1 MKLWARFS
9 LMIRVMLGASLALVF
24 ASVLLLV
31 VSTDQEAK
39 SARIQIDEH
48 LAGEIDTLLPA
59 IAEWAVIGDYASIEQ
74 MFRQRVQRADIRS
87 ISWLTDKGRAIE
99 AIDKDVDRRAPL
111 WFVDWVGVLSPG
123 MSRTLSIGGRNY
135 GQVTVDMTATPAQN
149 RLWRSFRGHLA
160 ILALALA
167 LNVTGIYLILRNG
180 LRPLSILTKGADEL
194 ARGDFTHRIA
204 LQGSPELAGLIMAF
218 NRMADGIATAQ
229 GALRD
234 EVERVSVTLSSIGD
248 AVIATDIHGRVEFMN
263 PVAEAKT
270 GWTVA
275 EAAGRHIRQVF
286 AIINETTRKEADCP
300 VLRAIREGAIVGLAN
315 HTLLISRDGTERPV
329 ADSAAPIRHTD
340 GAIHGAVLVFRDQ
353 GPEREAARILRE
365 SEAAYRG
372 LFDGVSEAIYVQDAQ
387 GRFLDVNQAAER
399 MYGLP
404 RDAFIGKTPEFIA
417 APGRNDLEALS
428 GIVARA
434 MAGEPQCFEF
444 WGRRANGEVFP
455 KEVRLVRGQYRG
467 LNVVIASADDI
478 TGRKRAEKVL
488 RESEA
493 RLRFII
499 ESAAEGFWMIDSS
512 RKTIEVNSVLCDLL
526 GHGREEVLGHQ
537 PTEFVDADNAR
548 IFREQMA
555 QIGDTRHRY
564 YEIELRRKDGRRIPA
579 YFQASTHFDAEGKPS
594 GSFAFV
600 TDLSARKAMERELE
614 QHRQH
619 LEELVA
625 ERTAELTVARNE
637 AERLARAK
645 SEFLANMSHELR
657 TPLNGVLGMAR
668 IGARDSAGRS
678 SHETFVRIQDSGA
691 HLLGVI
697 NDILDF
703 SKIDAGKLAVERRP
717 FALAGA
723 IDNAVAF
730 VGGTAQQKGLAFET
744 AVAADLP
751 EWVAG
756 DAQRLQQI
764 LVNLLSNAVKFTER
778 GEVRLR
784 VAGEGGDIYFKV
796 VDTGIGM
803 TAEQAARLFQPFE
816 QADSSTTRRYG
827 GTGLGLA
834 ISQNLARLMGGEISA
849 DCAPG
854 VGCSFTLRLP
864 LPVAAPDLAA
874 RTGPVG
880 GERRLAGLRL
890 LAAEDV
896 EVNRLIL
903 EDLLVHEGA
912 HVIFAG
918 DGQQAL
924 DRLEEAGVSAFDAV
938 LMDVQMPVM
947 NGLEATRRLREIAPA
962 LPVIGLT
969 AHALAEERDNC
980 LAAGMAEHVTK
991 PIDPDLLVAAILRHA
1006 RPDGPIPSPAF
1017 PFKGKAGE
1025 GMGPASSAPVAAVP
1039 PAPTVAASLV
1049 EWQALLAQYSGREAF
1064 VAKLAT
1070 IALDSQRETPA
1081 KLRTAAEQGDLKDV
1095 AFIAHSLKGVG
1106 GNLMAPAVRDLAA
1119 RTEIA
1124 ARQDDPSV
1132 AELAAELA
1140 TQVDDL
1146 LAELAAHVR
1155 EGDGTGST

>member
-1 MKLWARFS
+1 
-9 LMIRVMLGASLALVF
+9 
-24 ASVLLLV
+24 
-31 VSTDQEAK
+31 
-39 SARIQIDEH
+39 
-48 LAGEIDTLLPA
+48 
-59 IAEWAVIGDYASIEQ
+59 
-74 MFRQRVQRADIRS
+74 
-87 ISWLTDKGRAIE
+87 
-99 AIDKDVDRRAPL
+99 
-111 WFVDWVGVLSPG
+111 
-123 MSRTLSIGGRNY
+123 
-135 GQVTVDMTATPAQN
+135 
-149 RLWRSFRGHLA
+149 
-160 ILALALA
+160 
-167 LNVTGIYLILRNG
+167 
-180 LRPLSILTKGADEL
+180 
-194 ARGDFTHRIA
+194 
-204 LQGSPELAGLIMAF
+204 
-218 NRMADGIATAQ
+218 
-229 GALRD
+229 
-234 EVERVSVTLSSIGD
+234 
-248 AVIATDIHGRVEFMN
+248 
-263 PVAEAKT
+263 
-270 GWTVA
+270 
-275 EAAGRHIRQVF
+275 
-286 AIINETTRKEADCP
+286 
-300 VLRAIREGAIVGLAN
+300 
-315 HTLLISRDGTERPV
+315 
-329 ADSAAPIRHTD
+329 
-340 GAIHGAVLVFRDQ
+340 
-353 GPEREAARILRE
+353 
-365 SEAAYRG
+365 
-372 LFDGVSEAIYVQDAQ
+372 
-387 GRFLDVNQAAER
+387 
-399 MYGLP
+399 
-404 RDAFIGKTPEFIA
+404 
-417 APGRNDLEALS
+417 
-428 GIVARA
+428 
-434 MAGEPQCFEF
+434 
-444 WGRRANGEVFP
+444 
-455 KEVRLVRGQYRG
+455 
-467 LNVVIASADDI
+467 
-478 TGRKRAEKVL
+478 
-488 RESEA
+488 
-493 RLRFII
+493 
-499 ESAAEGFWMIDSS
+499 
-512 RKTIEVNSVLCDLL
+512 
-526 GHGREEVLGHQ
+526 
-537 PTEFVDADNAR
+537 
-548 IFREQMA
+548 
-555 QIGDTRHRY
+555 
-564 YEIELRRKDGRRIPA
+564 
-579 YFQASTHFDAEGKPS
+579 
-594 GSFAFV
+594 
-600 TDLSARKAMERELE
+600 
-614 QHRQH
+614 
-619 LEELVA
+619 
-625 ERTAELTVARNE
+625 
-637 AERLARAK
+637 
-645 SEFLANMSHELR
+645 
-657 TPLNGVLGMAR
+657 MAR

-903 EDLLVHEGA
+903 EDLLIHEGA